1 MRASDWV
8 RSNFVA
14 GCSLTDEEWQS
25 ILDNNQ
31 QAEPYCGMTIPDA
44 KALLASGKYFG
55 YMYQYQGKRILISF
69 LDKST
74 TDMRMW
80 RLAFFSYDT
89 TFVETS
95 VIVDIIIRSLREMM
109 IEQYFGKIT
118 PKAGQVRGIYYY
130 TGLDRVSE
138 NFLFSSVLD
147 KITEVIST
155 TNFNQFTEFSS
166 EIQGRLIFFYLT
178 YKGA

>member
-1 MRASDWV
+1 MRASDWI

-25 ILDNNQ
+25 ILSNNQ
-31 QAEPYCGMTIPDA
+31 QAEPFCGMTIPEA

-74 TDMRMW
+74 TDKVMW

-118 PKAGQVRGIYYY
+118 PKAGIAQGIYYY
-130 TGLDRVSE
+130 TDLSRVSQ
-138 NFLFSSVLD
+138 NFLFDRVLD
-147 KITEVIST
+147 KITEALST
-155 TNFNQFTEFSS
+155 TNFDQFTEFTS
-166 EIQGRLIFFYLT
+166 EVQGGKIIFYLT